1 MCAAAQDTFW
11 DMWAL
16 QAVLLHIH
24 NAEEEKFNVISAF
37 LGMKLPKR
45 LGVCHCTGIDKYA
58 LFRQQFNDRVFYNYT
73 GWVETI

>member
-1 MCAAAQDTFW
+1 MPFRDGTQTGDGR
-11 DMWAL
+11 L
-16 QAVLLHIH
+16 SYSQS
-24 NAEEEKFNVISAF
+24 EEEKFNVISAF

>member
-1 MCAAAQDTFW
+1 
-11 DMWAL
+11 
-16 QAVLLHIH
+16 
-24 NAEEEKFNVISAF
+24 
-37 LGMKLPKR
+37 MKLPKR